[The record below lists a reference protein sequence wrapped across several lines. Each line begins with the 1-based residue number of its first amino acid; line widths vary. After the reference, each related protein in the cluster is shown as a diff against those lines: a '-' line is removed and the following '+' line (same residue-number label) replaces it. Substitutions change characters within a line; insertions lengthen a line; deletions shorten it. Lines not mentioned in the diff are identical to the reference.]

1 MTNRP
6 SRLAVQGSVFT
17 ETAMAKRNRGSVGQR
32 RALLRPSLRPW
43 RVVLAI
49 FGLAVT
55 AMATGAAGPVKAQG
69 AVRSV
74 HGEWQIRC
82 DKPAGAQTEQCAL
95 IQSVT
100 AEDRPNIGLTVIIL
114 KTADQKA
121 RLMRVLAPLGV
132 LLPAQLGLQIDQND
146 LGRADFIR
154 CLPNGCIAEVVI
166 DEQIVERLR
175 AGTTATFVLFQTPE
189 EGIGIPMSLKGFAE
203 GFARLP

>member
-1 MTNRP
+1 MAAASGGFGSMARMLCGP
-6 SRLAVQGSVFT
+6 ALAVAALVSMAGS
-17 ETAMAKRNRGSVGQR
+17 AQ
-32 RALLRPSLRPW
+32 
-43 RVVLAI
+43 
-49 FGLAVT
+49 
-55 AMATGAAGPVKAQG
+55 AQG

-82 DKPAGAQTEQCAL
+82 DRPAGAQTEQCAL

-132 LLPAQLGLQIDQND
+132 LLPAQLGLQIDQTD

-189 EGIGIPMSLKGFAE
+189 EGIGIPMSLKGFAD
-203 GFARLP
+203 GFAKLP

>member
-1 MTNRP
+1 MVAISVRP
-6 SRLAVQGSVFT
+6 AQSDSGDNGQTARES
-17 ETAMAKRNRGSVGQR
+17 AMAATQGWCAALMQRVALAAMVG
-32 RALLRPSLRPW
+32 L
-43 RVVLAI
+43 
-49 FGLAVT
+49 GLA
-55 AMATGAAGPVKAQG
+55 AQAHAQG

-82 DKPAGAQTEQCAL
+82 DKPAGAQAEQCAL

-175 AGTTATFVLFQTPE
+175 TGTTATFVLFQTPE
-189 EGIGIPMSLKGFAE
+189 EGIGIPMSLKGFAD
-203 GFARLP
+203 GFAKLP